1 MKEHFNSVNTNNVN
15 RNVNFENARDMGALN
30 TKTRPPKPETAET
43 SQPLLDEEQWNS
55 PTIRP
60 MDLYNPADVTDM
72 DFRKAM
78 ENVRFITAMT
88 ENTGGRHMMS
98 QAHLPV
104 NPQKVVQ
111 LFGLS

>member
-1 MKEHFNSVNTNNVN
+1 MKEHFNSVNTNSVN
-15 RNVNFENARDMGALN
+15 RNVTFKNAREMGVIN
-30 TKTRPPKPETAET
+30 TNRPPKPGTAET
-43 SQPLLDEEQWNS
+43 THPLLDEEQWSN

-60 MDLYNPADVTDM
+60 MDFYNTDDVAGM
-72 DFRKAM
+72 DFGMAM
-78 ENVRFITAMT
+78 ENVRFIMAKT
-88 ENTGGRHMMS
+88 ENAGERHTMS